1 MMKTKHNLIFV
12 ILLMFFVLM
21 MITPDILI
29 PATISGIKLWGL
41 KVAPGLIMGMIFI
54 ECFNYYI
61 PADYT
66 YGTFLVILSSLLCGF
81 PAGALNCIKYQKNY
95 NNKEWF
101 TYIMPYCNIS
111 SPGFVINYIYYN
123 YLSEHFNIFCY
134 LLCVYL
140 PTILLIIYE
149 YVRNRTAAKCIR
161 DSKRYIQ
168 SAEYMDFFTIL
179 NNSIDKMLTSVLK
192 LGGYIIIF
200 SCLCAYI
207 QYFSHMVSMPYIN
220 WIVCGFM
227 EITNGIYFAS
237 DIKSHLI
244 KILLISAINAFG
256 GLSTLMQTYSVIKD
270 NVGVCIDIKKYIFQ
284 KIKLT
289 ICTILVTYLVIT
301 ISSE

>member
-1 MMKTKHNLIFV
+1 MMKTRHNLIFV

-29 PATISGIKLWGL
+29 PATISGIRLWGL

-95 NNKEWF
+95 NNNEWL

-168 SAEYMDFFTIL
+168 SAQYMDFFTIL
-179 NNSIDKMLTSVLK
+179 NN
-192 LGGYIIIF
+192 F
-200 SCLCAYI
+200 
-207 QYFSHMVSMPYIN
+207 P
-220 WIVCGFM
+220 
-227 EITNGIYFAS
+227 
-237 DIKSHLI
+237 
-244 KILLISAINAFG
+244 
-256 GLSTLMQTYSVIKD
+256 
-270 NVGVCIDIKKYIFQ
+270 
-284 KIKLT
+284 
-289 ICTILVTYLVIT
+289 
-301 ISSE
+301 

>member
-1 MMKTKHNLIFV
+1 MMKTRHNLIFV
-12 ILLMFFVLM
+12 ILLMFFALM

-95 NNKEWF
+95 NNNEWL
-101 TYIMPYCNIS
+101 T
-111 SPGFVINYIYYN
+111 
-123 YLSEHFNIFCY
+123 HFNIFCY

-237 DIKSHLI
+237 AIKSHLI